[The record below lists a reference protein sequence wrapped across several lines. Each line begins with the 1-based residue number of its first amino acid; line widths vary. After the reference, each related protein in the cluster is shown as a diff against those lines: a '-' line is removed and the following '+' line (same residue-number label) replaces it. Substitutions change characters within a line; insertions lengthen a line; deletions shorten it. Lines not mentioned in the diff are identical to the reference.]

1 MKKIGL
7 FVNQQKPHAMEEV
20 KHVASLA
27 AGMGFSVY
35 ADAEISKLSPTIH
48 VCDIKLFSQL
58 GIEGVVV
65 LGGDG
70 TMLTAAHRLGGQRL
84 PLMGLNMGSL
94 GYLTSV
100 EQHQFNEALQ
110 QLREDRYQV
119 SSRAALATRVV
130 HRSGEAEKL
139 QDALNDVV
147 VNHGASGSAVEL
159 ELVLNDLTVASFLSD
174 GVIVA
179 TATGS
184 TAYSLSAGGPIILP
198 DAETF
203 VINVI
208 CPHTLTFRPLVVKTT
223 TRIAIRVVK
232 SAVPVMVSSDGRDDV
247 ELATDDR
254 VEIVRSEQDVP
265 VIELNGYNACD
276 VLCRKLRW
284 GHTERKV

>member
-7 FVNQQKPHAMEEV
+7 FVNQKKAHAMEEV

-27 AGMGFSVY
+27 AGMGFTVY
-35 ADAEISKLSPTIH
+35 ADAEISKLSPTIN
-48 VCDIKLFSQL
+48 VCDIKLFSRL
-58 GIEGVVV
+58 GVEGVVV

-70 TMLTAAHRLGGQRL
+70 TMLEASHRLGGQGL

-100 EQHQFNEALQ
+100 EQHQFSEALH
-110 QLREDRYQV
+110 QLREDRCQI

-130 HRSGEAEKL
+130 HMSGEVETIP
-139 QDALNDVV
+139 DALNDVV
-147 VNHGASGSAVEL
+147 ISHGASGRAVEL
-159 ELVLNDLTVASFLSD
+159 ELSLNDLTVASFLSD
-174 GVIVA
+174 GVIIA

-184 TAYSLSAGGPIILP
+184 TAYSLSAGGPIMLP

-208 CPHTLTFRPLVVKTT
+208 CPHTLTFRPLVVKST
-223 TRIAIRVVK
+223 TRIALRVVRCP
-232 SAVPVMVSSDGRDDV
+232 VPLIVSSDGRDDV
-247 ELATDDR
+247 KLQADDK

-284 GHTERKV
+284 GYTERK

>member
-7 FVNQQKPHAMEEV
+7 FVNQLKPHVMEEV

-35 ADAEISKLSPTIH
+35 ADAEISKQSPTIQG
-48 VCDIKLFSQL
+48 CDIQQFSHL
-58 GIEGVVV
+58 GVEGVVV

-70 TMLTAAHRLGGQRL
+70 TMLTAAHQLAGLGL

-100 EQHQFNEALQ
+100 EQHQFSEALQ

-130 HRSGEAEKL
+130 HTSGEVEKI

-147 VNHGASGSAVEL
+147 VNHGASGRAVEL
-159 ELVLNDLTVASFLSD
+159 ELMLNELTVATFLSD

-208 CPHTLTFRPLVVKTT
+208 CPHTLTFRPLVVKST

-232 SAVPVMVSSDGRDDV
+232 SSVPVIVSSDGRDDV
-247 ELATDDR
+247 ELHANDK

-276 VLCRKLRW
+276 VLCRKLCW
-284 GHTERKV
+284 GHTERK

>member
-7 FVNQQKPHAMEEV
+7 FVNQKKLDAMEEV

-35 ADAEISKLSPTIH
+35 ADAEVSRLSPMIN
-48 VCDIKLFSQL
+48 VCDNKLFARL
-58 GIEGVVV
+58 GVEGVVV

-70 TMLTAAHRLGGQRL
+70 TMLEAAHRLGGQRL

-100 EQHQFNEALQ
+100 EQHQFSEALH
-110 QLREDRYQV
+110 QLREDRYQL
-119 SSRAALATRVV
+119 SARAALATHVV
-130 HRSGEAEKL
+130 HASGEVETIP
-139 QDALNDVV
+139 DALNDVV
-147 VNHGASGSAVEL
+147 VSHGASGRAIEL
-159 ELVLNDLTVASFLSD
+159 ELSLNDLPVASFLSD
-174 GVIVA
+174 GVIIA

-184 TAYSLSAGGPIILP
+184 TAYSLSAGGPIVLP
-198 DAETF
+198 DATAF

-208 CPHTLTFRPLVVKTT
+208 CPHTLTFRPLVVKAA
-223 TRIAIRVVK
+223 TRIAIRVV
-232 SAVPVMVSSDGRDDV
+232 SCPVPSIVSSDGRDDV
-247 ELATDDR
+247 KLQADDK
-254 VEIVRSEQDVP
+254 VEIVRSEQDVH

-284 GHTERKV
+284 GHTERK

>member
-7 FVNQQKPHAMEEV
+7 FVNQKQLHAMEEV

-27 AGMGFSVY
+27 AGMGFTVY
-35 ADAEISKLSPTIH
+35 ADAEISKQSPTIN
-48 VCDIKLFSQL
+48 VCDIKMYARL

-70 TMLTAAHRLGGQRL
+70 TMLEASHRLGGQRL

-100 EQHQFNEALQ
+100 EPHQFNEALH

-119 SSRAALATRVV
+119 SSRAALAIRVV
-130 HRSGEAEKL
+130 HKGGETETIP
-139 QDALNDVV
+139 DALNDVV
-147 VNHGASGSAVEL
+147 VNHGASGRAVEL
-159 ELVLNDLTVASFLSD
+159 ELSLNDLAVASFLSD

-184 TAYSLSAGGPIILP
+184 TAYSLSAGGPIMLP
-198 DAETF
+198 DADTF

-208 CPHTLTFRPLVVKTT
+208 CPHTLTFRPLVVKST

-232 SAVPVMVSSDGRDDV
+232 CSVPLIVSSDGRDDV
-247 ELATDDR
+247 KLQAGDK

-265 VIELNGYNACD
+265 VIELTGYNACD

-284 GHTERKV
+284 GHTERK

>member
-7 FVNQQKPHAMEEV
+7 FVNQKQPNALDEV

-35 ADAEISKLSPTIH
+35 ADEDIAKLSPTIN
-48 VCDIKLFSQL
+48 VCDVKVFARL
-58 GIEGVVV
+58 GVECVVV

-70 TMLTAAHRLGGQRL
+70 TMLEASHRLTGQNL

-110 QLREDRYQV
+110 QLREDLYQI
-119 SSRAALATRVV
+119 SFRAALSTRIV
-130 HRSGEAEKL
+130 HQTGSVETL
-139 QDALNDVV
+139 PDALNDVV
-147 VNHGASGSAVEL
+147 VNHGASGRAIEL
-159 ELVLNDLTVASFLSD
+159 ELSLDGFVLARFLSD

-184 TAYSLSAGGPIILP
+184 TAYSLASGGPIMLP
-198 DAETF
+198 DADTF
-203 VINVI
+203 VVNVI
-208 CPHTLTFRPLVVKTT
+208 CPHTLTFRPLVVKST
-223 TRIAIRVVK
+223 TRVSIRVIK
-232 SAVPVMVSSDGRDDV
+232 CSAPLIVSSDGRDDIKLEIGDTV
-247 ELATDDR
+247 E
-254 VEIVRSEQDVP
+254 VMRSEKDVP
-265 VIELNGYNACD
+265 IIELNGYNACD

-284 GHTERKV
+284 GHTERK

>member
-7 FVNQQKPHAMEEV
+7 FVNQKQLHAMEEV

-35 ADAEISKLSPTIH
+35 ADAEISKQSPTIN
-48 VCDIKLFSQL
+48 VCDINVYSRL

-70 TMLTAAHRLGGQRL
+70 TMLEASHRLGKQRL

-100 EQHQFNEALQ
+100 EQHQFNEALH

-119 SSRAALATRVV
+119 SNRAALAICVV
-130 HRSGEAEKL
+130 HKGGVTETIP
-139 QDALNDVV
+139 DALNDVV
-147 VNHGASGSAVEL
+147 VNHGASGRAVEL
-159 ELVLNDLTVASFLSD
+159 ELSLNDLAVASFLSD

-184 TAYSLSAGGPIILP
+184 TAYSLSAGGPIMLP
-198 DAETF
+198 DADTF

-208 CPHTLTFRPLVVKTT
+208 CPHTLTFRPLVVKST

-232 SAVPVMVSSDGRDDV
+232 CSVPLIVSSDGRDDV
-247 ELATDDR
+247 KLQAGDK

-284 GHTERKV
+284 GHTERK

>member
-7 FVNQQKPHAMEEV
+7 FVNQKQLHAMEEV

-35 ADAEISKLSPTIH
+35 ADAEIAKQSPTIN
-48 VCDIKLFSQL
+48 VCDITVYSRL

-70 TMLTAAHRLGGQRL
+70 TMLEASHRLGGQRL

-100 EQHQFNEALQ
+100 EQHQFNEALH

-119 SSRAALATRVV
+119 SSRAALTIRVV
-130 HRSGEAEKL
+130 HKGGATESIP
-139 QDALNDVV
+139 DALNDVV
-147 VNHGASGSAVEL
+147 VNHGASGRAVEL
-159 ELVLNDLTVASFLSD
+159 ELSLNDLAVASFLSD

-184 TAYSLSAGGPIILP
+184 TAYSLSAGGPIMLP
-198 DAETF
+198 DADTF

-208 CPHTLTFRPLVVKTT
+208 CPHTLTFRPLVVKST

-232 SAVPVMVSSDGRDDV
+232 CSVPLIVSSDGRDDV
-247 ELATDDR
+247 KLQAGDK

-284 GHTERKV
+284 GHTERK

>member
-7 FVNQQKPHAMEEV
+7 FVNQKKLYAMEEV

-35 ADAEISKLSPTIH
+35 ADAEISKQSPTIN
-48 VCDIKLFSQL
+48 VSDIKLFSRL
-58 GIEGVVV
+58 GVEGVVV

-70 TMLTAAHRLGGQRL
+70 TMLEASHRLGGQEL

-100 EQHQFNEALQ
+100 EQHQFNEALH
-110 QLREDRYQV
+110 QLREDKYHISR
-119 SSRAALATRVV
+119 RAALATRVV
-130 HRSGEAEKL
+130 HKSGEVETIP
-139 QDALNDVV
+139 DALNDVV
-147 VNHGASGSAVEL
+147 VTHGASGRSVEL
-159 ELVLNDLTVASFLSD
+159 ELLLNDLPVASFLSD

-184 TAYSLSAGGPIILP
+184 TAYSLSAGGPIVLP
-198 DAETF
+198 DADAF
-203 VINVI
+203 VVNVI
-208 CPHTLTFRPLVVKTT
+208 CPHTLTFRPLVVKST
-223 TRIAIRVVK
+223 TRIAIRVVRC
-232 SAVPVMVSSDGRDDV
+232 AVPVIVSSDGRDDV
-247 ELATDDR
+247 KLYADEI

-284 GHTERKV
+284 GHTERK

>member
-7 FVNQQKPHAMEEV
+7 FVNQKQLHAMEEV

-35 ADAEISKLSPTIH
+35 ADAEISKQSPTIN
-48 VCDIKLFSQL
+48 VCDIKMYARL

-70 TMLTAAHRLGGQRL
+70 TMLEASHRLGGQRL

-100 EQHQFNEALQ
+100 EPHQFNEALH

-119 SSRAALATRVV
+119 SSRAALAICVV
-130 HRSGEAEKL
+130 HKGGETETIP
-139 QDALNDVV
+139 DALNDVV
-147 VNHGASGSAVEL
+147 VNHGASGRAVEL
-159 ELVLNDLTVASFLSD
+159 ELLLNDLAVASFLSD

-184 TAYSLSAGGPIILP
+184 TAYSLSAGGPIMLP
-198 DAETF
+198 DADTF

-208 CPHTLTFRPLVVKTT
+208 CPHTLTFRPLVVKST

-232 SAVPVMVSSDGRDDV
+232 CSVPLIVSSDGRDDV
-247 ELATDDR
+247 KLQAGDK

-265 VIELNGYNACD
+265 VIELTGYNACD

-284 GHTERKV
+284 GHTERK

>member
-7 FVNQQKPHAMEEV
+7 FVNQKKLHAMEEV

-35 ADAEISKLSPTIH
+35 ADTDISKLSPTIN
-48 VCDIKLFSQL
+48 VCDIKVFARL
-58 GIEGVVV
+58 GVECVVV

-70 TMLTAAHRLGGQRL
+70 TMLEASHRLAGQNL

-100 EQHQFNEALQ
+100 EQHQFTEALH
-110 QLREDRYQV
+110 QLREDRYQISYRV
-119 SSRAALATRVV
+119 ALSTRIV
-130 HRSGEAEKL
+130 HKSGAVESIP
-139 QDALNDVV
+139 DALNDVV
-147 VNHGASGSAVEL
+147 VSHGASGRAVEL
-159 ELVLNDLTVASFLSD
+159 ELSLNDVAVASFLSD
-174 GVIVA
+174 GVILA

-184 TAYSLSAGGPIILP
+184 TAYSLAAGGPIMLP

-223 TRIAIRVVK
+223 TRIGIRVLRSPAPLIVT
-232 SAVPVMVSSDGRDDV
+232 SDGRDDV
-247 ELATDDR
+247 KLEAEDK
-254 VEIVRSEQDVP
+254 VEVVRSENDVQ

-284 GHTERKV
+284 GHTERK

>member
-7 FVNQQKPHAMEEV
+7 FVNQKKPQAMEEV

-27 AGMGFSVY
+27 AGMGFTVF
-35 ADAEISKLSPTIH
+35 ADAEISKLSPTIN
-48 VCDIKLFSQL
+48 VCDIKLFSRL
-58 GIEGVVV
+58 GVEGVVV

-70 TMLTAAHRLGGQRL
+70 TMLEAAHRFGGQGL

-100 EQHQFNEALQ
+100 EQHQFTEALH
-110 QLREDRYQV
+110 QLREDLYQISV
-119 SSRAALATRVV
+119 RATLATRVV
-130 HRSGEAEKL
+130 HKSGEVETIP
-139 QDALNDVV
+139 DALNDVV
-147 VNHGASGSAVEL
+147 VIHGASGRAIDLEVSLNEL
-159 ELVLNDLTVASFLSD
+159 PVASFLSD

-184 TAYSLSAGGPIILP
+184 TAYSLSAGGPIVLP
-198 DAETF
+198 DATAF

-208 CPHTLTFRPLVVKTT
+208 CPHTLIFRPLVVKAA
-223 TRIAIRVVK
+223 TRIAIRVV
-232 SAVPVMVSSDGRDDV
+232 SCPVPSIVSSDGRGDVKLYADDK
-247 ELATDDR
+247 
-254 VEIVRSEQDVP
+254 VEIVRSEQDVH

-284 GHTERKV
+284 GHTERK

>member
-7 FVNQQKPHAMEEV
+7 FVNQKKLDAMEEV

-35 ADAEISKLSPTIH
+35 ADAEVSKLSPMIN
-48 VCDIKLFSQL
+48 VSDIKLFSRL
-58 GIEGVVV
+58 GVEGVVV

-70 TMLTAAHRLGGQRL
+70 TMLEAAHRLGSQRL

-100 EQHQFNEALQ
+100 EQHQFNEALH
-110 QLREDRYQV
+110 QLREDGYQV
-119 SSRAALATRVV
+119 SSRAALATRVA
-130 HRSGEAEKL
+130 HKSGEVETIP
-139 QDALNDVV
+139 DALNDVV
-147 VNHGASGSAVEL
+147 VNHGASGRAVEL
-159 ELVLNDLTVASFLSD
+159 ELSLNDRPVASFLSD
-174 GVIVA
+174 GVIIA

-184 TAYSLSAGGPIILP
+184 TAYSLSAGGPIMLP
-198 DAETF
+198 DADTF

-208 CPHTLTFRPLVVKTT
+208 CPHTLTFRPLVVTST
-223 TRIAIRVVK
+223 TRITIRVVQCP
-232 SAVPVMVSSDGRDDV
+232 VPLIVSSDGRDDV
-247 ELATDDR
+247 KLYVDDK
-254 VEIVRSEQDVP
+254 VEIARSAQDVP

-284 GHTERKV
+284 GHTERK

>member
-7 FVNQQKPHAMEEV
+7 FVNQKQLHAMEEV

-35 ADAEISKLSPTIH
+35 ADTEISKQSPTIN
-48 VCDIKLFSQL
+48 VCDIKMYTRL

-70 TMLTAAHRLGGQRL
+70 TMLEASHRLGGQRL

-100 EQHQFNEALQ
+100 EQHQFNEALH

-119 SSRAALATRVV
+119 SSRAALAISVV
-130 HRSGEAEKL
+130 HKGGGTETIP
-139 QDALNDVV
+139 DALNDVV
-147 VNHGASGSAVEL
+147 VNHGASGRAVEL
-159 ELVLNDLTVASFLSD
+159 ELLLNDLAVASFLSD

-184 TAYSLSAGGPIILP
+184 TAYSLSAGGPIMLP
-198 DAETF
+198 DADTF

-232 SAVPVMVSSDGRDDV
+232 CSVPLIVSSDGRDDV
-247 ELATDDR
+247 KLEAGDK

-265 VIELNGYNACD
+265 VIELTGYNACD

-284 GHTERKV
+284 GHTERK